1 MSKKNVF
8 VAAALAVCVLATA
21 GGLLASNMGFKLNYQ
36 LTGPASVGGA
46 GVGNQLFAIP
56 YFRQTGIDNAANLLF
71 DIGGG
76 AVTPVQSITKYNKI
90 GNSLIVYNGRM
101 TSNPSVPFALAAGE
115 GYGVIMNSN
124 VNYIVVGAHDPS
136 LAVSLTGPVSVGG
149 AGVGNQFF
157 APPYNITAANAA
169 QMLFDIGGGVVTPVQ
184 SITKYNKI
192 GNSLIV
198 YNGRMTSNPSVPFV
212 LAPGEAYGVIM
223 NSNVPY
229 IASHY

>member
-36 LTGPASVGGA
+36 LTGPASVSGA
-46 GVGNQLFAIP
+46 GTGKQFFSLP
-56 YFRQTGIDNAANLLF
+56 YFRQTGIDNAANLLY

-76 AVTPVQSITKYNKI
+76 ASASVSNVTKYNKI
-90 GNSLIVYNGRM
+90 NDTLIVYNGRM
-101 TSNPSVPFALAAGE
+101 TSNPSVPFALAGGE
-115 GYGVIMNSN
+115 GYLVTMNAN

-136 LAVSLTGPVSVGG
+136 LAVALTGPASVAG
-149 AGVGNQFF
+149 AGTGKQFF
-157 APPYNITAANAA
+157 APPYNITSANAA
-169 QMLFDIGGGVVTPVQ
+169 QMLYDIGGGVSAPV
-184 SITKYNKI
+184 SNITKYNKI
-192 GNSLIV
+192 NDTLIV

-212 LAPGEAYGVIM
+212 LAPGEGYLVTM
-223 NSNVPY
+223 NQNVPY